1 MAFNRKQR
9 LRDNIEAIRTAFLLD
24 REQRTPTAR
33 ERLLLERYCGFG
45 GLKSILNPARELT
58 DAVHWAK
65 SDLELFAPT
74 VELHRLLRENT
85 KDETEYKRYMD
96 AMKQSVLTAFYTPP
110 EITGTIADVLHEHG
124 IRPDRVLEPS
134 AGVGAFV
141 DAVLENRPDADIM
154 AFIALSAEEQRY
166 MRPFTYK
173 GRAYQRIESV
183 TSAMPQGIY
192 NLLVMQRGGTYAWD
206 SMQNP
211 SLKISD
217 LDETAI
223 LGAVRGGIRGGRL
236 PEGSMQEDVRTIL
249 EKFDLLN
256 DGKLNNASVV
266 LFGRNFYHYPQCL
279 LRLARFKGTT
289 KDEFLDNQRVT
300 GNIFNLLDA
309 AMAFFFKHLSL
320 SGKIEGLYR
329 EEELNVPYKALRECC
344 INAFAHRV
352 YHRPGSSVGIAIY
365 DDRVEIENSGTF
377 PPDITIEKLLGGHNS
392 EPQNLIVANVLYK
405 SAVLES
411 WGRGIALMVN
421 ECRRVGIPDPE
432 FHTDGNAVWI
442 VFHYTRTTV
451 GQDPTATP
459 QQPYSNPTVTPQL
472 GKLLSAIGNNT
483 LSAKEIMEKT
493 GMKDK
498 RNFLKNYIHPAIN
511 SGLVLSLYPIGSKSP
526 QQKYYLTDKG
536 KGFLQQ

>member
-1 MAFNRKQR
+1 M
-9 LRDNIEAIRTAFLLD
+9 NIDVLKDLSPAEPASAGDL
-24 REQRTPTAR
+24 PP
-33 ERLLLERYCGFG
+33 FG
-45 GLKSILNPARELT
+45 
-58 DAVHWAK
+58 
-65 SDLELFAPT
+65 LFAAGVYPFL
-74 VELHRLLRENT
+74 EFRW
-85 KDETEYKRYMD
+85 
-96 AMKQSVLTAFYTPP
+96 F
-110 EITGTIADVLHEHG
+110 HEAYY
-124 IRPDRVLEPS
+124 RVLEAFA
-134 AGVGAFV
+134 AGRVRRLIVTMPPQHGKSVGASTLLPAYLLGRNPDLRIAIASYSASLASKF
-141 DAVLENRPDADIM
+141 NR
-154 AFIALSAEEQRY
+154 RV
-166 MRPFTYK
+166 
-173 GRAYQRIESV
+173 QRIIDSPEYAAFFPETTIKRGARPPEYLRTADEV
-183 TSAMPQGIY
+183 EIIGH
-192 NLLVMQRGGTYAWD
+192 RGGLL
-206 SMQNP
+206 SVGR
-211 SLKISD
+211 
-217 LDETAI
+217 E
-223 LGAVRGGIRGGRL
+223 GAL
-236 PEGSMQEDVRTIL
+236 
-249 EKFDLLN
+249 
-256 DGKLNNASVV
+256 
-266 LFGRNFYHYPQCL
+266 
-279 LRLARFKGTT
+279 
-289 KDEFLDNQRVT
+289 T
-300 GNIFNLLDA
+300 GNRVDCFILDD
-309 AMAFFFKHLSL
+309 
-320 SGKIEGLYR
+320 LYR

-459 QQPYSNPTVTPQL
+459 QHPYSNPTVTPQL

-511 SGLVLSLYPIGSKSP
+511 SGLVLSLYPVGSKSP

>member
-1 MAFNRKQR
+1 MKI
-9 LRDNIEAIRTAFLLD
+9 DNLEILNGLIAGAEGGTVEFKETTGQLERGMETLCAFLNGTGGTVL
-24 REQRTPTAR
+24 
-33 ERLLLERYCGFG
+33 FG
-45 GLKSILNPARELT
+45 VTDKGKIIGQEVSDKTKRDIAETIRRIEPFATIDISYTDIPGTNKS
-58 DAVHWAK
+58 V
-65 SDLELFAPT
+65 
-74 VELHRLLRENT
+74 
-85 KDETEYKRYMD
+85 
-96 AMKQSVLTAFYTPP
+96 
-110 EITGTIADVLHEHG
+110 
-124 IRPDRVLEPS
+124 
-134 AGVGAFV
+134 
-141 DAVLENRPDADIM
+141 
-154 AFIALSAEEQRY
+154 IALSAEEQRY

-211 SLKISD
+211 GLKISD

-405 SAVLES
+405 SAVLELGTWHS
-411 WGRGIALMVN
+411 PYGKRMSPCRYSGSGVSYRRQCCM
-421 ECRRVGIPDPE
+421 ECVSLYKNYSR
-432 FHTDGNAVWI
+432 
-442 VFHYTRTTV
+442 TRPHSN
-451 GQDPTATP
+451 PTAT
-459 QQPYSNPTVTPQL
+459 L
-472 GKLLSAIGNNT
+472 
-483 LSAKEIMEKT
+483 
-493 GMKDK
+493 
-498 RNFLKNYIHPAIN
+498 
-511 SGLVLSLYPIGSKSP
+511 
-526 QQKYYLTDKG
+526 
-536 KGFLQQ
+536 